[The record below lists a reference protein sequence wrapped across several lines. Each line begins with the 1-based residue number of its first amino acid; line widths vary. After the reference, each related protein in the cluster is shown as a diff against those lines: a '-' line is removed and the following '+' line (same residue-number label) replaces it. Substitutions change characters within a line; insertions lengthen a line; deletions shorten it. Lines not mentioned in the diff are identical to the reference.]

1 VGYGWFGS
9 GRVLGL
15 VGLAT
20 GVRPMSYVW
29 FGYRGETCE
38 LYFGS
43 GYRGETCEPVA
54 LGYSWV
60 TKVRS
65 GLVVV

>member
-1 VGYGWFGS
+1 VGYGWFGF
-9 GRVLGL
+9 GQVLGL

-20 GVRPMSYVW
+20 GVRPVSSVW

-38 LYFGS
+38 L
-43 GYRGETCEPVA
+43 VA

-60 TKVRS
+60 TEMQCHA
-65 GLVVV
+65 